1 MLFIFYKIKNKI
13 NILFYYIYFETSNET
28 QYEDKFNEGTKINDS
43 LLNIKN
49 FAYFFVILYN
59 HITYVLQVNIEK
71 IN

>member
-1 MLFIFYKIKNKI
+1 MLFIVYKIKNKI
-13 NILFYYIYFETSNET
+13 NILFYYIDFETSNET